1 MAIIITTKFY
11 GSIRSI
17 ISNLVAG
24 QILMGWSPY
33 FNLNGLNSILKSK
46 VKQMTNNLLRQLQET
61 VEISSELAIHEQV
74 RNIGEAKV
82 VEAVPYLIALL
93 QKTNDCGLRNLLA
106 LALADI
112 GDQRALEPLIALI
125 KSKTTVGCRGTLVY
139 ALQSLDCVSILV
151 DLVEMAINGGLE
163 VSCEAV
169 NAIESIK
176 SPYLSKEVQLG
187 CQKIE
192 MALQSESSLEPD
204 KIERLKWLKHLLE
217 TRVATV
223 EEGNPVG

>member
-33 FNLNGLNSILKSK
+33 FNLNGLNSILKSE
-46 VKQMTNNLLRQLQET
+46 VKQMTNNLLRQLQEV
-61 VEISSELAIHEQV
+61 VEISSELAIQEQV

-125 KSKTTVGCRGTLVY
+125 KSKTTAGCRGTLVY

-151 DLVEMAINGGLE
+151 DLVEMAINGGFE

-192 MALQSESSLEPD
+192 MALKSEPSLEPD

-217 TRVATV
+217 TRVAAV
-223 EEGNPVG
+223 EERSPVG